1 MWLAES
7 ILKHIWVDRGDRL
20 IPQEVDE
27 FIVFP
32 GDRFLSLGLNG
43 AI

>member
-1 MWLAES
+1 MRLAKT
-7 ILKHIWVDRGDRL
+7 ILKHIWVDGGDRL

-32 GDRFLSLGLNG
+32 GDRYHPLGLNG